1 MTTER
6 SLCLSMPRPI
16 DSNDAEQTVHPEI
29 LKLKYKNIYHGSFKM
44 TPVLNFFFSLRCYT
58 FHQFPF

>member
-1 MTTER
+1 MA
-6 SLCLSMPRPI
+6 RPI

-44 TPVLNFFFSLRCYT
+44 TPVVNFFSL
-58 FHQFPF
+58 